1 MVSFDSYRRIHN
13 GLCVFNHLF
22 VLIAVVGEKERE
34 NGTVNIRTRDNK
46 VHGEK
51 SIDQVKELFKELS
64 EKRILNSE
72 EYSVC
77 QDVTDQLSGMEVK

>member
-72 EYSVC
+72 EYSV